1 MTMKMNKEIMKP
13 EDCNLTDW
21 LTEDEIEKLNSIIPK
36 KKKGTFKVIRASTFG
51 LMKRKIE
58 DRIKGKIRGK
68 LNYGT
73 TSSKKKM
80 MVTVVP
86 IDLYEGFKQLC
97 GERQVSATMR
107 SLMIRY
113 IEEKQK

>member
-1 MTMKMNKEIMKP
+1 MKEIMKP

-21 LTEDEIEKLNSIIPK
+21 LTEAEIEKLNSIIPK
-36 KKKGTFKVIRASTFG
+36 KKKKDTFTVMRASTFG

-58 DRIKGKIRGK
+58 DRIKGQIRGK
-68 LNYGT
+68 LNHKT
-73 TSSKKKM
+73 TNSKKKM

-113 IEEKQK
+113 IEEKSK